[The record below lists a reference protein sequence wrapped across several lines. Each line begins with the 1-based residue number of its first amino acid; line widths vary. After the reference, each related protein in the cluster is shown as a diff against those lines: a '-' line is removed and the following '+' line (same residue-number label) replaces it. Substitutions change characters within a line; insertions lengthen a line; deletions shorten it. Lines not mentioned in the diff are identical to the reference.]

1 MRRLVAAGLLL
12 VVIGSV
18 VWVLAAARL
27 GITRTDSKI
36 GSEIVGILPSP
47 DYKAVALFLTGS
59 RDRPVDSVAV
69 FDMSDRRITVS
80 GRLADMSSAVWSHDS
95 RFLAIDNSDSMKRQY
110 SILLIDRTTGSRL
123 IPLTEKPDL
132 LMWREDEHE
141 RLMYRSG
148 SRQEHVIERTIGTG
162 EERSWGFPGLILS
175 LFNVRGVPY
184 VSYQNGRGNGYDRS
198 SIYIAEVESGRE
210 ILRVPLFETADW
222 DLSRFE
228 VSPDGKAF
236 FLSAIY
242 SGGTRHVLGLI
253 EDIPTVFRR
262 PREALMWQ
270 DGTFEAW
277 DVRWLRPSDPRRG
290 YSSRYNQALVY
301 PDTGPVFLMDLTT
314 GSRFFPQVPDSRS
327 SVIWALEKLQPG
339 TFADVMLVSDNG
351 LEFHSA
357 DYEVK
362 PRLLLRHRP
371 ILMAPTA
378 DQ

>member
-1 MRRLVAAGLLL
+1 
-12 VVIGSV
+12 
-18 VWVLAAARL
+18 
-27 GITRTDSKI
+27 
-36 GSEIVGILPSP
+36 
-47 DYKAVALFLTGS
+47 
-59 RDRPVDSVAV
+59 
-69 FDMSDRRITVS
+69 
-80 GRLADMSSAVWSHDS
+80 
-95 RFLAIDNSDSMKRQY
+95 
-110 SILLIDRTTGSRL
+110 
-123 IPLTEKPDL
+123 
-132 LMWREDEHE
+132 
-141 RLMYRSG
+141 MYRSG
-148 SRQEHVIERTIGTG
+148 RRQEHVIERAVDTG

-175 LFNVRGVPY
+175 LFNVRGVPC
-184 VSYQNGRGNGYDRS
+184 VSYQNGRGSGYDRS
-198 SIYIAEVESGRE
+198 SICIAEVESGRE

-228 VSPDGKAF
+228 LSPDGKAF

-301 PDTGPVFLMDLTT
+301 PDTGPAFLMDLTT
-314 GSRFFPQVPDSRS
+314 GSRFIPQVPDSRA

-339 TFADVMLVSDNG
+339 MTADVMLVSDTG

-371 ILMAPTA
+371 ILVAPTV